1 MRTWSNTFSGR
12 TAATAAV
19 LAATLLIP
27 GTAESAHAAGR
38 APGRTPV
45 QAPALIPAQAQAHA
59 QPRAQAPGRARA
71 DAPAPVRAS
80 GRTKGRAAGPPAL
93 GACATGQLCLWAKP
107 EFKGART
114 THELSTLDIN
124 SCTALPAGTTAQSL
138 TNRTGRPVTTYQSA
152 ECAETGEFQT
162 YPGDGVWL
170 PQSPYQ
176 VRAFKVWER

>member
-1 MRTWSNTFSGR
+1 MRTWNTHRFGG
-12 TAATAAV
+12 TVAAAAV

-27 GTAESAHAAGR
+27 GTAGSAHAAAGAGKGAGR
-38 APGRTPV
+38 GAG
-45 QAPALIPAQAQAHA
+45 H
-59 QPRAQAPGRARA
+59 
-71 DAPAPVRAS
+71 AS
-80 GRTKGRAAGPPAL
+80 GPPPL
-93 GACATGQLCLWAKP
+93 GVCATGQLCLWAKP
-107 EFKGART
+107 EFKGARK

-124 SCTALPAGTTAQSL
+124 SCTALPAGTTAQSIA
-138 TNRTGRPVTTYQSA
+138 NRTGRPVTTYQSA

>member
-1 MRTWSNTFSGR
+1 MRTWSTTSSGR
-12 TAATAAV
+12 AVATAAV
-19 LAATLLIP
+19 LAATLLVP
-27 GTAESAHAAGR
+27 GTAGSAHAAGPAR
-38 APGRTPV
+38 GHASAHTSGHASSHTSAHTPG
-45 QAPALIPAQAQAHA
+45 H
-59 QPRAQAPGRARA
+59 
-71 DAPAPVRAS
+71 AS
-80 GRTKGRAAGPPAL
+80 GPPTL

-107 EFKGART
+107 EFKGARK

-124 SCTALPAGTTAQSL
+124 SCTALPPGTTAQSL
-138 TNRTGRPVTTYQSA
+138 VNRTGRPVTTYQSA

>member
-1 MRTWSNTFSGR
+1 MRTWNTTFSGR
-12 TAATAAV
+12 TAATATV

-27 GTAESAHAAGR
+27 GTAESAHAAGP
-38 APGRTPV
+38 AQARTAAV
-45 QAPALIPAQAQAHA
+45 QAPSKAEAQA
-59 QPRAQAPGRARA
+59 RAG
-71 DAPAPVRAS
+71 APVPARGS
-80 GRTKGRAAGPPAL
+80 GRTKGRAAGPPTL
-93 GACATGQLCLWAKP
+93 GACATGQLCFWAKP